1 MNARDIGTSWRT
13 LAFAAALLGL
23 VVAAAT
29 PVIAEDPPS
38 TAKPYAIGD
47 TISDFSLKDSM
58 GNEFSLSSARQITEE
73 QALDSVRNAAKDFGG
88 TSDLKSEDTFDK
100 VSGLKG
106 TDGSLDAKQKELL
119 VTHAGRT
126 FGLVPDSKRVEEMK
140 TLGDVSSWI
149 RDAVK
154 APIVFEVWS
163 PNDATVQS
171 YDSRLRDLATRSG
184 FRVYQI
190 HANTKVSDESINE
203 ALKTSHLPWRVLMD
217 RDMSICNKLGCQ
229 RTSQVLLLDADN
241 VLRYSGAIDDDPSG
255 QKAEGERKNWLS
267 NAIEAVKS
275 GTQPDPSTTQ
285 PQGTPLVQGS

>member
-1 MNARDIGTSWRT
+1 MNARDIGMPWRT
-13 LAFAAALLGL
+13 LAFAVALLGL
-23 VVAAAT
+23 VVVALPA
-29 PVIAEDPPS
+29 VAEDPPA

-47 TISDFSLKDSM
+47 TIADFSLKDST
-58 GNEFSLSSARQITEE
+58 GNEFSLSAARQITEE
-73 QALDSVRNAAKDFGG
+73 QALESVHNAAKEFGG
-88 TSDLKSEDTFDK
+88 TSDLKSEDGFDK

-126 FGLVPDSKRVEEMK
+126 FGLIPDSKRVEEMK

-154 APIVFEVWS
+154 SPIVFEVWS

-190 HANTKVSDESINE
+190 HVNTKVSDESINE
-203 ALKTSHLPWRVLMD
+203 SLKTSHLPWRVLMD
-217 RDMSICNKLGCQ
+217 RDMAVCSKFGCQ

-275 GTQPDPSTTQ
+275 GKQPDPSTTQ
-285 PQGTPLVQGS
+285 PQGTPLTQGS